1 MFEVVENV
9 SGVIDEV
16 AVYIVLLDVVYA
28 FKVSFYIL
36 VYLTH
41 HETKFGTFRF
51 F

>member
-1 MFEVVENV
+1 
-9 SGVIDEV
+9 
-16 AVYIVLLDVVYA
+16 VYA

-51 F
+51 FWVLYCTYYDNLIMLLI